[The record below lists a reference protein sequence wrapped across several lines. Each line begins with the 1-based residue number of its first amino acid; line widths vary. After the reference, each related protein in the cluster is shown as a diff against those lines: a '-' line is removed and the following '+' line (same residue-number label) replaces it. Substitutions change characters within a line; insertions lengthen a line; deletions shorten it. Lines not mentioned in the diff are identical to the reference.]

1 MIRRVRIGFVVL
13 AVALLAPLALLLGR
27 TLESLNRERELRHEA
42 VASRV
47 FDEAERLLSQFL
59 HREEERPADHYFLR
73 TQSGEASP
81 LAEAPE
87 WQFVLGYFQLD
98 GRGAISTPRS
108 VGAAELATKLREILG
123 EDVLASGQALEL
135 GRLQRDEEATAQ
147 RPGTTKTVQKMQ
159 ILTGRALREDKD
171 AAPGEVASLEKEVEK
186 KDEYSSY
193 SLFERLNTAL
203 AMRRKQR
210 SAQQTQAPAPARSR
224 VAFEGAEGVGAADLM
239 QEPEEAM
246 ELARQF
252 PSELP
257 PGALQRRTGRAP
269 MAAAVVDA
277 KRMIL
282 HRTVAISGA
291 GTYEQGIL
299 IDLDRLTGW
308 LEGRVV
314 GESGLREFVALD
326 FSHGEGW
333 GADASGSAPY
343 ERERFVYRH
352 RFGEPFESLSARLSL
367 LPLPDQGGTGYVYAI
382 GLLLSLASTV
392 GLWAVYRT
400 VAAAVDF
407 SERRSNFAA
416 AVSHEL
422 KTPLTAIRMYGEML
436 RDGMVSDEAKEKEY
450 SATITA
456 EAERLTR
463 LIQNVLE
470 FSKLERGAHQL
481 DLVRGSL
488 GEPMREVL
496 RILEPHARSQ
506 GFVLALDLDDPL
518 PAVRFDPD
526 AFQQILFN
534 LIDNALKYAATADTK
549 RVELSARRVEGAVEV
564 RVRDYGPGVSRE
576 HRPHLFD
583 AFYRGEKELTR
594 RSRGA
599 GIGLAL
605 VQSLAKQMDVAV
617 SARNRPEGG
626 FEVALGFPLSG

>member
-1 MIRRVRIGFVVL
+1 M
-13 AVALLAPLALLLGR
+13 
-27 TLESLNRERELRHEA
+27 E
-42 VASRV
+42 
-47 FDEAERLLSQFL
+47 
-59 HREEERPADHYFLR
+59 
-73 TQSGEASP
+73 
-81 LAEAPE
+81 
-87 WQFVLGYFQLD
+87 
-98 GRGAISTPRS
+98 
-108 VGAAELATKLREILG
+108 
-123 EDVLASGQALEL
+123 
-135 GRLQRDEEATAQ
+135 
-147 RPGTTKTVQKMQ
+147 
-159 ILTGRALREDKD
+159 ILTGRAVRGDKD
-171 AAPGEVASLEKEVEK
+171 AALDEVASLEKEAET
-186 KDEYSSY
+186 KDDYSSY

-210 SAQQTQAPAPARSR
+210 SEQQPRAPAPARSR
-224 VAFEGAEGVGAADLM
+224 MAFEGAEGIGAADLVE
-239 QEPEEAM
+239 EPRESV
-246 ELARQF
+246 ELALQV
-252 PSELP
+252 PSDVP

-269 MAAAVVDA
+269 MAAAVVDEN
-277 KRMIL
+277 RIIL
-282 HRTVAISGA
+282 HRTVAISGS

-299 IDLDRLTGW
+299 IDLDRLAGW
-308 LEGRVV
+308 LEERVL
-314 GESGLREFVALD
+314 GESGLRRFITLD
-326 FSHGEGW
+326 FLRGEER
-333 GADASGSAPY
+333 GAAGSGSAPY

-367 LPLPDQGGTGYVYAI
+367 LPLPDEGGTGYIYAI
-382 GLLLSLASTV
+382 GLLLILASTV

-400 VAAAVDF
+400 VAVAVDF

-470 FSKLERGAHQL
+470 FSKLEKGAHQL
-481 DLVRGSL
+481 DLVSGSL
-488 GEPMREVL
+488 GEPLREVL

-506 GFVLALDLDDPL
+506 GFVLALDLQDRL

-534 LIDNALKYAATADTK
+534 LIDNAFKYAATADTK
-549 RVELSARRVEGAVEV
+549 RVDLSARRVEGAVEV
-564 RVRDYGPGVSRE
+564 CVRDYGPGVARE

-594 RSRGA
+594 RTRGA

-605 VQSLAKQMDVAV
+605 VQSLAKQMGAAV

-626 FEVALGFPLSG
+626 FEVALHFPVSG

>member
-1 MIRRVRIGFVVL
+1 MLRRVRIGFVVL

-27 TLESLNRERELRHEA
+27 TMESLNHERELRHEA
-42 VASRV
+42 MASRV
-47 FDEAERLLSQFL
+47 FDEAERLLSEFL
-59 HREEERPADHYFLR
+59 QREEERPADHYLLR
-73 TQSGEASP
+73 TRSGEASP
-81 LAEAPE
+81 LAEAPKWE
-87 WQFVLGYFQLD
+87 FVLGYFQLD
-98 GRGAISTPRS
+98 GRGAISTPRRDGS
-108 VGAAELATKLREILG
+108 AELTAQLREVLG
-123 EDVLASGQALEL
+123 KGASASGQALEL
-135 GRLQRDEEATAQ
+135 GRLQQDEEATAQ

-171 AAPGEVASLEKEVEK
+171 AELDEVASLEKEAEEK
-186 KDEYSSY
+186 AEYSSY
-193 SLFERLNTAL
+193 SLFDRLNTAL
-203 AMRRKQR
+203 DMRRKQR
-210 SAQQTQAPAPARSR
+210 SEQQAPAPARSR
-224 VAFEGAEGVGAADLM
+224 VAFEGAEAVGAADLM
-239 QEPEEAM
+239 QEPEEFM
-246 ELARQF
+246 ELARQ
-252 PSELP
+252 LP
-257 PGALQRRTGRAP
+257 AEVPPDALQRRTGRAP
-269 MAAAVVDA
+269 MAAAVVDE
-277 KRMIL
+277 KRIIL

-299 IDLDRLTGW
+299 IDLGRLAGW
-308 LEGRVV
+308 LEERVL
-314 GESGLREFVALD
+314 GESGLREFIALD
-326 FSHGEGW
+326 FSRGEER
-333 GADASGSAPY
+333 GAAASGSAPY

-367 LPLPDQGGTGYVYAI
+367 LPLPDEGGSAYVYAI
-382 GLLLSLASTV
+382 GLLLVLASTV

-436 RDGMVSDEAKEKEY
+436 RDGMVSDKAKEKEY

-481 DLVRGSL
+481 DLVSGSL
-488 GEPMREVL
+488 GEPLREVL

-549 RVELSARRVEGAVEV
+549 RVDLCARRVEGAVVV
-564 RVRDYGPGVSRE
+564 RVRDYGPGVARE

-594 RSRGA
+594 RTRGA

-605 VQSLAKQMDVAV
+605 VQSLAKQMDAAV
-617 SARNRPEGG
+617 STRNRPEGG
-626 FEVALGFPLSG
+626 FEVALRFPISG

>member
-1 MIRRVRIGFVVL
+1 MLRRVRIGFVIL

-27 TLESLNRERELRHEA
+27 TMESLNHERELRHEA

-47 FDEAERLLSQFL
+47 FDEAERLLSEFL
-59 HREEERPADHYFLR
+59 HREEERPADHYLLR
-73 TQSGEASP
+73 TRSGEASP

-87 WQFVLGYFQLD
+87 WEFVLGYFQLD
-98 GRGAISTPRS
+98 GRGAISTPRRD
-108 VGAAELATKLREILG
+108 GAAELAAQLREVLG
-123 EDVLASGQALEL
+123 KGASASGQALEL
-135 GRLQRDEEATAQ
+135 GRLQQDEEATAQ

-171 AAPGEVASLEKEVEK
+171 AELDEVASLEKEAEE

-193 SLFERLNTAL
+193 SLFDRLNTAL
-203 AMRRKQR
+203 DMRRKQR
-210 SAQQTQAPAPARSR
+210 SEQQAPAPARSR
-224 VAFEGAEGVGAADLM
+224 VAFEGAEAVGAADLM
-239 QEPEEAM
+239 QEPEESI
-246 ELARQF
+246 ELARQL
-252 PSELP
+252 PAEVP

-269 MAAAVVDA
+269 MAAAVVDE
-277 KRMIL
+277 KRIIL
-282 HRTVAISGA
+282 YRTVAISGA
-291 GTYEQGIL
+291 GTYEQGML
-299 IDLDRLTGW
+299 IDLDRLAGW
-308 LEGRVV
+308 LEAGVL
-314 GESGLREFVALD
+314 GESGLREFIALD
-326 FSHGEGW
+326 FSRGE
-333 GADASGSAPY
+333 ARDAAESGYASY

-367 LPLPDQGGTGYVYAI
+367 LPLPDESGSGYVYAI
-382 GLLLSLASTV
+382 GLLLVLASTV
-392 GLWAVYRT
+392 GLWAVYRS

-436 RDGMVSDEAKEKEY
+436 RDGMVSDAAKEKEY

-481 DLVRGSL
+481 DLVSGSL
-488 GEPMREVL
+488 GEPLREVL

-549 RVELSARRVEGAVEV
+549 RVDLCARRVEGAVVV
-564 RVRDYGPGVSRE
+564 RVRDYGPGVARE

-594 RSRGA
+594 RTRGA

-605 VQSLAKQMDVAV
+605 VQSLAKQMDAAV

-626 FEVALGFPLSG
+626 FEVALRFPLSG

>member
-1 MIRRVRIGFVVL
+1 MLRRVRIGFVLL

-27 TLESLNRERELRHEA
+27 TMESLNHERELRHEA

-47 FDEAERLLSQFL
+47 FDEAERLLSEFL
-59 HREEERPADHYFLR
+59 QREEERPADHYLLR
-73 TQSGEASP
+73 IRSGEASP

-87 WQFVLGYFQLD
+87 REFVLGYFQID
-98 GRGAISTPRS
+98 GRGAISTPRGD
-108 VGAAELATKLREILG
+108 GAAELAAQLREVLG
-123 EDVLASGQALEL
+123 KGASAGSQSLEL
-135 GRLQRDEEATAQ
+135 GRLQQDEEAAAQ
-147 RPGTTKTVQKMQ
+147 HPGTTKTIQKMQ
-159 ILTGRALREDKD
+159 VLTGRALREDED
-171 AAPGEVASLEKEVEK
+171 PALDEAASLEKEAEK

-193 SLFERLNTAL
+193 SLFDRLNTAL
-203 AMRRKQR
+203 DMRRKPRSQR
-210 SAQQTQAPAPARSR
+210 QARAPAPARSR
-224 VAFEGAEGVGAADLM
+224 VAFEGAEAAGAADLM
-239 QEPEEAM
+239 QEPEESV
-246 ELARQF
+246 ELARR
-252 PSELP
+252 LP
-257 PGALQRRTGRAP
+257 TEVSPDALQRRTGRAP
-269 MAAAVVDA
+269 MAAAVVDE
-277 KRMIL
+277 KRIIL

-291 GTYEQGIL
+291 GTYEQGML
-299 IDLDRLTGW
+299 IDLDRLAGW
-308 LEGRVV
+308 LEARVL
-314 GESGLREFVALD
+314 GESGLREFIALD
-326 FSHGEGW
+326 FPRGERQD
-333 GADASGSAPY
+333 GAESDYAPY
-343 ERERFVYRH
+343 ERERFVYQH

-367 LPLPDQGGTGYVYAI
+367 LPLPDEGGSGYVYAI
-382 GLLLSLASTV
+382 GLLLVLASTV

-436 RDGMVSDEAKEKEY
+436 RDGMVSDKAKEKEY

-481 DLVRGSL
+481 DLASGSL
-488 GEPMREVL
+488 GEPLRDVL

-534 LIDNALKYAATADTK
+534 LIDNALKYAAAADTK
-549 RVELSARRVEGAVEV
+549 RVELSARRVEGAVVV
-564 RVRDYGPGVSRE
+564 RVRDYGPGVARE

-594 RSRGA
+594 RTRGA

-605 VQSLAKQMDVAV
+605 VQSLAKQMDAAV
-617 SARNRPEGG
+617 SARNCPEGG
-626 FEVALGFPLSG
+626 FEVALRFPLSA

>member
-1 MIRRVRIGFVVL
+1 MLRRVRIGFVVL
-13 AVALLAPLALLLGR
+13 AVALLAPVALLLGR
-27 TLESLNRERELRHEA
+27 TLESLNRERELRHAA

-47 FDEAERLLSQFL
+47 FDEAERLLSEFL
-59 HREEERPADHYFLR
+59 RHEEERPADHYFR
-73 TQSGEASP
+73 GARSGGPSP

-87 WQFVLGYFQLD
+87 WEFVLGYFQLD
-98 GRGAISTPRS
+98 DHGAISTPRS
-108 VGAAELATKLREILG
+108 AGAAELAAKLREVLG
-123 EDVLASGQALEL
+123 EGALGSGQALEL
-135 GRLQRDEEATAQ
+135 GRLQQDEEATAQ

-159 ILTGRALREDKD
+159 ILTGRPLREDED
-171 AAPGEVASLEKEVEK
+171 APLDEVASLEKEAEK

-203 AMRRKQR
+203 EMRRKQR
-210 SAQQTQAPAPARSR
+210 GEQQTRAPAPARSR
-224 VAFEGAEGVGAADLM
+224 VAFEGAEAVAAADLA
-239 QEPEEAM
+239 QEPEESM
-246 ELARQF
+246 ELARQL
-252 PSELP
+252 PSEVP

-269 MAAAVVDA
+269 MAAAVVDE
-277 KRMIL
+277 KSIIL

-291 GTYEQGIL
+291 GTYQQGIL

-308 LEGRVV
+308 LEGRVL
-314 GESGLREFVALD
+314 GGSGLQEFIALD
-326 FSHGEGW
+326 FSRGEER
-333 GADASGSAPY
+333 GAAASGSAPY

-367 LPLPDQGGTGYVYAI
+367 LPLPDEAGTGYVYAI
-382 GLLLSLASTV
+382 GLLLILASTV

-400 VAAAVDF
+400 VAVAVDF

-470 FSKLERGAHQL
+470 FSKLERGTHQL

-488 GEPMREVL
+488 GEPLREVL
-496 RILEPHARSQ
+496 RILAPHARSQ
-506 GFVLALDLDDPL
+506 GFVLALDLEEAL

-534 LIDNALKYAATADTK
+534 LIDNAFKYATAADTK
-549 RVELSARRVEGAVEV
+549 RVDLSARRVEGGVEV
-564 RVRDYGPGVSRE
+564 RVRDYGPGVARE

-594 RSRGA
+594 RTRGA

-605 VQSLAKQMDVAV
+605 VQSLAKQMNAAV

-626 FEVALGFPLSG
+626 FEVALRFPVSS

>member
-1 MIRRVRIGFVVL
+1 MLRRVRIGFVVL

-27 TLESLNRERELRHEA
+27 TLESLNRESELRHAA

-47 FDEAERLLSQFL
+47 FDEAERLLSEFL
-59 HREEERPADHYFLR
+59 HREEERPAEQYFAR
-73 TQSGEASP
+73 TRSGEASP

-87 WQFVLGYFQLD
+87 WEFVLGYFQLD

-108 VGAAELATKLREILG
+108 VGAAGFAGKLRELLG
-123 EDVLASGQALEL
+123 KGAPAGGQAPRL
-135 GRLQRDEEATAQ
+135 GRLQRDEDATAQ
-147 RPGTTKTVQKMQ
+147 RPGTTQTVQKMQ
-159 ILTGRALREDKD
+159 ILTGRALREDED
-171 AAPGEVASLEKEVEK
+171 AALDEVASLEKEAEK
-186 KDEYSSY
+186 KEEYSSY

-210 SAQQTQAPAPARSR
+210 GEQQAPAPARSR
-224 VAFEGAEGVGAADLM
+224 LAFEGAQGMGAADLV

-246 ELARQF
+246 ELVRQL

-269 MAAAVVDA
+269 MAAAVVDE
-277 KRMIL
+277 KRIIL
-282 HRTVAISGA
+282 HRTLAIPGS

-299 IDLDRLTGW
+299 IDLGRLAGW
-308 LEGRVV
+308 LEGRVL
-314 GESGLREFVALD
+314 GESGLREFIALD
-326 FSHGEGW
+326 FSRGEER
-333 GADASGSAPY
+333 GADAGGDAPY

-367 LPLPDQGGTGYVYAI
+367 LPLPDEGGTGYVYAI
-382 GLLLSLASTV
+382 GLLLILASTV

-488 GEPMREVL
+488 GEPLREVL

-506 GFVLALDLDDPL
+506 GFVLALDLEDPL
-518 PAVRFDPD
+518 PAVLFDPD

-534 LIDNALKYAATADTK
+534 LIDNAFKYAAKADTK
-549 RVELSARRVEGAVEV
+549 RVDLSARRVEGAVEV
-564 RVRDYGPGVSRE
+564 RVRDYGPGVARE
-576 HRPHLFD
+576 HRAHLFD

-594 RSRGA
+594 RTQGA

-605 VQSLAKQMDVAV
+605 VRSLAKQMDAAV
-617 SARNRPEGG
+617 SARNHPEGG
-626 FEVALGFPLSG
+626 FEVALRFRA